1 MKKKILRLI
10 SISIV
15 TLMISILS
23 VGCNKENG
31 KKQSSQN
38 TERTVVDGNGRTVTI
53 PNQVDRVAVGGAFNQ
68 IVLMLGGADKIVA
81 TAEAVQTGFFA
92 KVYPKIKDIPAAYT
106 GSGAGTVN
114 METLLK
120 AQPQV
125 VFGTFNESDSD
136 TLKSANISMV
146 GVVLNKPEDIKN
158 TISIVGKVL
167 GTKAEEKA
175 NEFIKYYDDNLNYVR
190 EKTKSAPKVKVFVA
204 SGDGAKGSVN
214 TIAGNDINTSYLE
227 TAGATNIVAEKFPTA
242 SSNTSVAVDFEFLF
256 QQQPDVIIA
265 TSKATYDYIIDA
277 NNGSQWQK
285 LSAIKNKKVYL
296 NPKGVYLW
304 SVRSAEGALQP
315 LWLGKILHPDLF
327 NDLDIKQKVKEFYK
341 NYYYYDATD
350 EDIEEI
356 MNPTK

>member
-1 MKKKILRLI
+1 MKKKFFKLI
-10 SISIV
+10 SISLIIL
-15 TLMISILS
+15 TAFILS

-31 KKQSSQN
+31 KKQSSQT

-53 PNQVDRVAVGGAFNQ
+53 PNEVNRVAVGGAFNQ

-81 TAEAVQTGFFA
+81 TAEGVQTGFFA
-92 KVYPKIKDIPAAYT
+92 KVYPKIKEIPAAYT

-120 AQPQV
+120 SEPQV
-125 VFGTFNESDSD
+125 VFGTFNEGDAE

-158 TISIVGKVL
+158 SISIVGKVL

-175 NEFIKYYDDNLNYVR
+175 NEFIKYYDDNLKYVG
-190 EKTKSAPKVKVFVA
+190 EKTKSSTKVRVFVA
-204 SGDGAKGSVN
+204 SGDGAKGSVT
-214 TIAGNDINTSYLE
+214 TIAGNDIHTSYLE
-227 TAGATNIVAEKFPTA
+227 AAGATNIVAEKFPDA
-242 SSNTSVAVDFEFLF
+242 PSNGTVSVDFEFLF
-256 QQQPDVIIA
+256 EQQPEVIIA
-265 TSKATYDYIIDA
+265 TSKSSYDYIMDS

-285 LSAIKNKKVYL
+285 LSAVKNKKVYL

-315 LWLGKILHPDLF
+315 LWLAKTLHPDLF

-341 NYYYYDATD
+341 NYYYYDVTD
-350 EDIEEI
+350 VEIEEI
-356 MNPTK
+356 LNPKK